1 MKNNSKFTQKVNV
14 KEFMTNASTRAG
26 MNRANFINKNKAMA
40 TDASENTTRG
50 GGTGGA
56 AEDPKAVLPHGLVGG
71 DRMGQT
77 QRVNQS
83 RQ

>member
-14 KEFMTNASTRAG
+14 KEFMTNTSTRAG

-40 TDASENTTRG
+40 ADGSENTTRG
-50 GGTGGA
+50 GGTGA
-56 AEDPKAVLPHGLVGG
+56 AEDPKAVLPHGLG
-71 DRMGQT
+71 DRQSMGQT
-77 QRVNQS
+77 YRVNQS